1 MFRSL
6 SADKS
11 LYNYSLFR
19 VGWSTNR
26 RENKAGRSTRLF
38 LIIWS
43 CSQVQE
49 KSRGVWDIC
58 LGPAQIQPDQATA
71 SRDSA
76 EPEPGDTWWWC
87 QQPKPQRED
96 PIGRQLS
103 DPGGFQD
110 YYEQCK
116 TLALSLFI
124 FSFPASPSPHEPG
137 SFLGDDK
144 REENPFEMN
153 EHYQMTCVLSA
164 LPANV
169 MSVYARNLLQHPFS
183 LNLINAGT
191 HRWHTK
197 AEWDPSGRWQGT
209 WCHRSVILQG
219 CHRWKAYRCFC
230 GGVTPSMLS
239 GLLWF
244 QSLTCEERRG
254 QWLWTSESL
263 RRLVKADCLASAPEF
278 LTGWVWDLRIFTST
292 TVLCPGTTLRTT
304 TVGYGGCCW
313 KLSNSIW

>member
-1 MFRSL
+1 MITNCVFLISRRRVRNYKTIWFLQGDEWPETNCYLGTVFFMFHSL

-19 VGWSTNR
+19 VGWSTNKQ
-26 RENKAGRSTRLF
+26 ENKAGRSTRLF
-38 LIIWS
+38 LIILS

-96 PIGRQLS
+96 HIGRQLS

-116 TLALSLFI
+116 TLASSPFI
-124 FSFPASPSPHEPG
+124 FFFPDSPSPHETG

-144 REENPFEMN
+144 WEENPFEMN
-153 EHYQMTCVLSA
+153 EHYQDM
-164 LPANV
+164 
-169 MSVYARNLLQHPFS
+169 
-183 LNLINAGT
+183 
-191 HRWHTK
+191 
-197 AEWDPSGRWQGT
+197 
-209 WCHRSVILQG
+209 
-219 CHRWKAYRCFC
+219 
-230 GGVTPSMLS
+230 
-239 GLLWF
+239 
-244 QSLTCEERRG
+244 
-254 QWLWTSESL
+254 
-263 RRLVKADCLASAPEF
+263 
-278 LTGWVWDLRIFTST
+278 
-292 TVLCPGTTLRTT
+292 RT
-304 TVGYGGCCW
+304 
-313 KLSNSIW
+313 